1 MKRTVKS
8 LFLDLKYYLA
18 RINNKAATLTFITLF
33 LLIVEIVKCPFY
45 LLLLFFSIATV
56 GIVKFPFY
64 VSLLLFGIVVAVFI
78 AFVTMSLYVMFRSL
92 LEYFE

>member
-1 MKRTVKS
+1 MYFIK
-8 LFLDLKYYLA
+8 
-18 RINNKAATLTFITLF
+18 RINNKAAALTFITLF
-33 LLIVEIVKCPFY
+33 LLIVEIVKYPLY

-78 AFVTMSLYVMFRSL
+78 AFVTMSLYVMFQSL
-92 LEYFE
+92 LEYVEK

>member
-45 LLLLFFSIATV
+45 LLLFFSIATV